1 MAATIGYVLAGIIA
15 AGIVVIGARFFYSPY
30 AAASGYGVSVMPR
43 PGWDAYLSVKGVR
56 DIASGIFALILIAN
70 KSALLLALFMF
81 AAMII
86 PITDMAIVL
95 RHRGP
100 RAIAYGVH
108 GMAALL
114 MLVDGALLL
123 VP

>member
-1 MAATIGYVLAGIIA
+1 MAATIGFVLAGIIA

-108 GMAALL
+108 GTAALL